1 MKVRW
6 ERVLFVAGAFMLMA
20 IYLWLRQNSHEVRYR
35 WSSFVRRL
43 TDSSGSDILQVCF
56 YIALVI
62 GVLMTILWLAS
73 CVTRWFRR

>member
-20 IYLWLRQNSHEVRYR
+20 IYLWLRQNSYEVRYR

-43 TDSSGSDILQVCF
+43 TDFSGSDMLQVCF
-56 YIALVI
+56 CIALSLGIVLLFLWLLSRVI
-62 GVLMTILWLAS
+62 G
-73 CVTRWFRR
+73 WFRR